1 MNINQGLTL
10 GAFDF
15 KRAAQSGQCMTS
27 KYRES
32 RWFLCFRT
40 ALSRDTLKSY
50 TDRSMQRR
58 LKSNA
63 ASLQA
68 KSEGLG

>member
-10 GAFDF
+10 GAFDL
-15 KRAAQSGQCMTS
+15 KRRCIERSVYDI
-27 KYRES
+27 KVPREQVVPMLS
-32 RWFLCFRT
+32 NG
-40 ALSRDTLKSY
+40 SRDTVMSY
-50 TDRSMQRR
+50 TDHSMQRR